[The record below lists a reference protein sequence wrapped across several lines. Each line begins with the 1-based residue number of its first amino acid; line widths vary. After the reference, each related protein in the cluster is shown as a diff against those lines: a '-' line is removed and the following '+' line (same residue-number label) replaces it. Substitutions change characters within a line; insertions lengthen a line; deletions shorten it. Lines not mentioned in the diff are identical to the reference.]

1 MFQSIDGQGQR
12 CFEDE
17 VPSADF
23 YIRPLDGDRIENGR
37 LGLKDD
43 EAGGRGI
50 HVKLL
55 GIPTIK

>member
-1 MFQSIDGQGQR
+1 MS
-12 CFEDE
+12 EDE
-17 VPSADF
+17 VPIPDF
-23 YIRPLDGDRIENGR
+23 YIRPLDGARIENGR

-55 GIPTIK
+55 ATPIIK